1 MARLGDV
8 CKKASSNIA
17 QKDLK
22 GQAGSY
28 PIYGAGGF
36 IAGVNF
42 YHREEPYIAVVK
54 DGAGVGRVMKLP
66 AKSSVIGTM
75 QYILPNPG
83 VDVGYLA
90 YAMEHMNLGRYYT
103 GTTIPHIYFKD
114 YQREELTLP
123 ALSRQREMAA
133 ALDKLSDNMDL
144 RRRQLA
150 KLDELVKARFVEMFG
165 DLGINPKMWSEIPL
179 SSGCSSPDD
188 IKCGP
193 FGTQLNKEEYQATG
207 IPLWGIPQINAH
219 FQKPAIDFV
228 SKSKARQLA
237 AYSVIPGDIVMSRKG
252 NVGMCALYPE
262 YLEPGIIHSDV
273 LRIRINQTMFHPVFL
288 MCQLHISPKVSEQIN
303 VVSAGAIMAGINV
316 SKLKHILLY
325 RPPLKLQND
334 FAAFYERTEKQKL
347 TIQQS
352 LAKLEMIKKALMQEY
367 FEDVKV
373 NEL

>member
-1 MARLGDV
+1 M
-8 CKKASSNIA
+8 
-17 QKDLK
+17 
-22 GQAGSY
+22 
-28 PIYGAGGF
+28 
-36 IAGVNF
+36 
-42 YHREEPYIAVVK
+42 
-54 DGAGVGRVMKLP
+54 
-66 AKSSVIGTM
+66 
-75 QYILPNPG
+75 
-83 VDVGYLA
+83 
-90 YAMEHMNLGRYYT
+90 
-103 GTTIPHIYFKD
+103 
-114 YQREELTLP
+114 
-123 ALSRQREMAA
+123 
-133 ALDKLSDNMDL
+133 
-144 RRRQLA
+144 
-150 KLDELVKARFVEMFG
+150 
-165 DLGINPKMWSEIPL
+165 
-179 SSGCSSPDD
+179 
-188 IKCGP
+188 
-193 FGTQLNKEEYQATG
+193 
-207 IPLWGIPQINAH
+207 WGIPQINAH

-273 LRIRINQTMFHPVFL
+273 LRIRIDQTMFHPVFL

-303 VVSAGAIMAGINV
+303 IVSAGAIMAGINV

-352 LAKLEMIKKALMQEY
+352 LAKLEMLKKALMQEY